1 MQQAFLELWCLHC
14 TDTVEVTV
22 NMDCF
27 LDASFKE
34 NDNIPVD
41 TGRKLNVH

>member
-1 MQQAFLELWCLHC
+1 MQQAVFELWCLHC
-14 TDTVEVTV
+14 TVTVEVTV

-34 NDNIPVD
+34 NDNIPATQDV
-41 TGRKLNVH
+41 N